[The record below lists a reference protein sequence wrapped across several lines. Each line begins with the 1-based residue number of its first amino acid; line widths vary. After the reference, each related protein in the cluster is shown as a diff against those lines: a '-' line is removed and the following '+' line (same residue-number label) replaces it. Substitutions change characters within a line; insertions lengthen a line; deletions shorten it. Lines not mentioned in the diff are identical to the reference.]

1 MSATSTPVQAPA
13 KPPLDG
19 LADFIG
25 DCFARLF
32 SEARVLA
39 RMKLWAFASFLTF
52 VGLGFVLRLSDLGG
66 SARARVAEFILSS
79 PSLAQTIAALVA
91 LLFILLA
98 NLYSRARRQEY
109 EKELLRIA
117 ADPATPED
125 VRRLILKK
133 LEGR

>member
-1 MSATSTPVQAPA
+1 MNATDAQVAPPA
-13 KPPLDG
+13 KPAYSR
-19 LADFIG
+19 LADLIG

-39 RMKLWAFASFLTF
+39 RMKLWAFASLLTF
-52 VGLGFVLRLSDLGG
+52 LGLGFVLRLSDLGG
-66 SARARVAEFILSS
+66 SASARIAEFVLSS

-98 NLYSRARRQEY
+98 NLYSRVRRQEY

-125 VRRLILKK
+125 VRKAILRK

>member
-1 MSATSTPVQAPA
+1 MQPTSTLVQEPA
-13 KPPLDG
+13 NPALDR
-19 LADFIG
+19 LAAFIG

-66 SARARVAEFILSS
+66 NAGRVAEFILSS
-79 PSLAQTIAALVA
+79 PTLAQTIAALVA